1 MPRSDTPDSVWA
13 RVSWSPCKLDH
24 LRSVKIR
31 GILGNIGELKLVEVI
46 FKHAVALEK
55 MNLYSSKKSTT
66 EERLIAFGEKLP
78 TLPKA
83 SSKVST
89 FLL

>member
-46 FKHAVALEK
+46 FKHAL
-55 MNLYSSKKSTT
+55 KKSTT